1 MTRFRII
8 NAVSLA
14 AVLAALVF
22 APGCKRGNEEAKM
35 PPAKGPGA
43 APLPEL
49 PDLGGSSSA
58 AGATAGANNPNHTT
72 GTLVP
77 EATANVASKATGVI
91 TKMAVDQGD
100 HVKKGDLL
108 FRIDARGAA
117 LQRDQ
122 AQAALKAANV
132 QLSAVKVEYDRAQR
146 LHAQNALTQ
155 AAFDQASARYQGA
168 QVAVEQARVALS
180 MARKMLTDT
189 TVRAPIS
196 GTVTRRNLDVGDTVS
211 TMPPTVVLQIQ
222 DQSVLELHFQ
232 LPESALG
239 KVAKGTVIHAKF
251 ASEPESRTLKVD
263 RVDPVV
269 DPSLRTLTAVVLI
282 DNPEGTL
289 RPGMLAEVTVGDD
302 TSADED
308 VDPPAPTDEAP
319 APTEKAPAKPAPAA
333 PAKGAGK

>member
-1 MTRFRII
+1 M
-8 NAVSLA
+8 A

-22 APGCKRGNEEAKM
+22 APACKRGNSEAEM

-43 APLPEL
+43 APLPKL
-49 PDLGGSSSA
+49 PNLGTGDDSNANANA
-58 AGATAGANNPNHTT
+58 ANPNRTT

-77 EATANVASKATGVI
+77 QATANVASKATGVL
-91 TKMAVDQGD
+91 TKIAVDEGD
-100 HVKKGDLL
+100 HVKKGELL
-108 FRIDARGAA
+108 FRIDASGAG

-122 AQAALKAANV
+122 AQAALKAAKV

-146 LHAQNALTQ
+146 LHEQNALTQ

-168 QVAVEQARVALS
+168 QVAVEQANVALS

-222 DQSVLELHFQ
+222 DQSVLELHFT
-232 LPESALG
+232 LPESELDTVG
-239 KVAKGTVIHAKF
+239 KGTVVHAKF
-251 ASEPESRTLKVD
+251 ASEPAARTLKVD

-269 DPSLRTLTAVVLI
+269 DPFARTLTAIVLI
-282 DNPEGTL
+282 DNPHGSL
-289 RPGMLAEVTVGDD
+289 RPGMLAEVTVGDEA
-302 TSADED
+302 TAD
-308 VDPPAPTDEAP
+308 VDPPPAPKTDAPATPKAP
-319 APTEKAPAKPAPAA
+319 APKAPAAT
-333 PAKGAGK
+333 KGAGK

>member
-14 AVLAALVF
+14 GLLAALVL
-22 APGCKRGNEEAKM
+22 APGCKRGNKEAKM

-49 PDLGGSSSA
+49 PDLGSGSTGANAA
-58 AGATAGANNPNHTT
+58 AGINNPNHTT

-91 TKMAVDQGD
+91 TKIAVNEGD

-108 FRIDARGAA
+108 FRIDASGAS

-132 QLSAVKVEYDRAQR
+132 QAAAVKVEYDRAQR

-155 AAFDQASARYQGA
+155 AAFDQISARYQGA
-168 QVAVEQARVALS
+168 QVAVEQAGVALS
-180 MARKMLTDT
+180 MAKKMLADT
-189 TVRAPIS
+189 TIRAPIS

-239 KVAKGTVIHAKF
+239 SVAKGTVIHAKF
-251 ASEPESRTLKVD
+251 ASEPQARELEVN
-263 RVDPVV
+263 RVNPVV
-269 DPSLRTLTAVVLI
+269 DPSLRTLTAIVLI
-282 DNPEGTL
+282 DNAKGML

-302 TSADED
+302 TSANED
-308 VDPPAPTDEAP
+308 VNPPAPN
-319 APTEKAPAKPAPAA
+319 EKAPAKPAPAA
-333 PAKGAGK
+333 PAQGAGK